1 MIEEILSR
9 SRKWKVLAYGL
20 SLCVLCLL
28 PIVVK
33 NEYIIRIFTMIFIYA
48 VLALGL
54 NFVVGFTG
62 LLSFGHAAFYG
73 IGAYTTAILMT
84 RYGFGYVPA
93 LVASGIV
100 TFIFGI
106 LLGLPVVRIRGD
118 YLCLVTIAFGEI
130 FRLLM
135 QGWQSFS
142 GGQMGIVAIPAPV
155 ILNYRIT
162 ANSQFFY
169 LGLILV
175 VITFLIL
182 SIFANSK
189 EGRAMIALRE
199 DELAASTMGI
209 NTAYYKVLNFAVG
222 TAFAGVAGSLFA
234 VYMTVVAPVNF
245 TLGES
250 VLMIVMVIVGGLGS
264 LPGAVVGAAV
274 LLFATELFR
283 GVYQYRLLIIG
294 FIMLIVLLWHPQGIM
309 GIRAWRRV
317 EEEGGK

>member
-1 MIEEILSR
+1 MIEEVLSR
-9 SRKWKVLAYGL
+9 SKRWKLLAYAL

-28 PIVVK
+28 PLVAK
-33 NEYIIRIFTMIFIYA
+33 NEYVIRIFVMVFIYG
-48 VLALGL
+48 VLSLSL
-54 NFVVGFTG
+54 NFIVGFTG

-84 RYGFGYVPA
+84 RYGFGYPPA
-93 LVASGIV
+93 LLAAGIV
-100 TFIFGI
+100 TFFFGL

-155 ILNYRIT
+155 ILGYRIT
-162 ANSQFFY
+162 ANAQFYY
-169 LGLILV
+169 LGLILMA
-175 VITFLIL
+175 ITFLIL
-182 SIFANSK
+182 LVLANSK
-189 EGRAMIALRE
+189 VGRAMIAIRE

-209 NTAYYKVLNFAVG
+209 NTGYYKLLNFAVG
-222 TAFAGVAGSLFA
+222 TASAGVAGSLFA
-234 VYMTVVAPVNF
+234 VYMTVIAPVNF

-264 LPGAVVGAAV
+264 LPGAVVGAAL

-283 GVYQYRLLIIG
+283 EVYQYRLLIIG
-294 FIMLIVLLWHPQGIM
+294 FIMLLVLLWHPQGIM
-309 GIRAWRRV
+309 GIRAWRRI
-317 EEEGGK
+317 EEEGGT